1 MFNVNGNPTSA
12 TGINNRG
19 AVVVAYTVVNC
30 GRRRSKAVLG
40 GVSKEWSRSRVTR
53 SAALLGPSDN
63 KDRAFQTYDHRGSGA
78 AHNFRLRPVQ
88 PELAEIVMI
97 SGVPACCSA

>member
-30 GRRRSKAVLG
+30 GPGFNCSYGDVRSPD
-40 GVSKEWSRSRVTR
+40 GVITR
-53 SAALLGPSDN
+53 L
-63 KDRAFQTYDHRGSGA
+63 
-78 AHNFRLRPVQ
+78 
-88 PELAEIVMI
+88 
-97 SGVPACCSA
+97 C